1 MNSRFITYICLACLL
16 FPFGMKAKNE
26 NALISKAELT
36 NRHIVM
42 GDTTSMRLEI
52 VQPKNVVAMAGLEVK
67 DSVSS
72 VVELGEIIACDTI
85 DLGNNRI
92 QINATYIVQAFD
104 SGEWHLNPALV
115 IKPDTIRC
123 DIPLVIKV
131 SPVKVDPN
139 GDIKDFAPVFAPIRK
154 LLDYVPNWVVS
165 LWWVWALIL
174 AAVALLL
181 AYLKWWRKGKNPLR
195 RVKKRLPPYEEAVKR
210 LHMLKGMQLWQ
221 NGREKDYYTGLTD
234 ILREYINRRFSVNA
248 VEMTSS
254 EIIDALKH
262 NAETQLVNDQ
272 LSEILAVADFV
283 KFAGQRPLADDNER
297 SFQRAVNFVDATKP
311 QPVSDNSKTSKTNNN
326 NNKEGKK

>member
-1 MNSRFITYICLACLL
+1 ML

-72 VVELGEIIACDTI
+72 VVELGDIIACDTI

-115 IKPDTIRC
+115 IEPDTIRC

-139 GDIKDFAPVFAPIRK
+139 GDIKDFAPVFEPIRK

-165 LWWVWALIL
+165 LWWVWVLIL
-174 AAVALLL
+174 AAAALLFAVSL
-181 AYLKWWRKGKNPLR
+181 PELFLLFWLFGLLLFLWLPVPVLSQSLTT
-195 RVKKRLPPYEEAVKR
+195 RLPS
-210 LHMLKGMQLWQ
+210 
-221 NGREKDYYTGLTD
+221 KDTCP
-234 ILREYINRRFSVNA
+234 ESPQ
-248 VEMTSS
+248 TSRCW
-254 EIIDALKH
+254 I
-262 NAETQLVNDQ
+262 
-272 LSEILAVADFV
+272 
-283 KFAGQRPLADDNER
+283 R
-297 SFQRAVNFVDATKP
+297 
-311 QPVSDNSKTSKTNNN
+311 
-326 NNKEGKK
+326 

>member
-1 MNSRFITYICLACLL
+1 ML

-154 LLDYVPNWVVS
+154 LLDHVPNWVVS
-165 LWWVWALIL
+165 LWWVWVLIL

-326 NNKEGKK
+326 NKEGKK

>member
-72 VVELGEIIACDTI
+72 VVELGDIIACDTI

-115 IKPDTIRC
+115 IEPDTIRC

-139 GDIKDFAPVFAPIRK
+139 GDIKDFAPVFEPIRK

-165 LWWVWALIL
+165 LWWVWVLIL
-174 AAVALLL
+174 IAAALLF
-181 AYLKWWRKGKNPLR
+181 AYFKWWRKGKNPLK
-195 RVKKRLPPYEEAVKR
+195 RVKKRLPPYEEAVER

-234 ILREYINRRFSVNA
+234 ILREYIDRRFGVNA

-262 NAETQLVNDQ
+262 NSETQLVNDQ

-297 SFQRAVNFVDATKP
+297 SFQRAVNFVNATKP
-311 QPVSDNSKTSKTNNN
+311 QPVTDNNKTSKTNN
-326 NNKEGKK
+326 KEGKK

>member
-1 MNSRFITYICLACLL
+1 MNSRFITYICLAFLL

-72 VVELGEIIACDTI
+72 VVELGDIIACDTI
-85 DLGNNRI
+85 DFGNNRI

-115 IKPDTIRC
+115 IEPDTIRC

-139 GDIKDFAPVFAPIRK
+139 GDIKDFAPVFESIRK

-165 LWWVWALIL
+165 LWWVWVLIL
-174 AAVALLL
+174 AAAALLF
-181 AYLKWWRKGKNPLR
+181 AYFKWWRKGKNPLK
-195 RVKKRLPPYEEAVKR
+195 RVKKRLPPYEEAVER
-210 LHMLKGMQLWQ
+210 LHMLK
-221 NGREKDYYTGLTD
+221 EC
-234 ILREYINRRFSVNA
+234 S
-248 VEMTSS
+248 
-254 EIIDALKH
+254 
-262 NAETQLVNDQ
+262 
-272 LSEILAVADFV
+272 
-283 KFAGQRPLADDNER
+283 
-297 SFQRAVNFVDATKP
+297 
-311 QPVSDNSKTSKTNNN
+311 
-326 NNKEGKK
+326 

>member
-1 MNSRFITYICLACLL
+1 ML

-154 LLDYVPNWVVS
+154 LLDHVPNWMVS

-174 AAVALLL
+174 VAVALLL

>member
-1 MNSRFITYICLACLL
+1 ML

-72 VVELGEIIACDTI
+72 VVELGDIIACDTI

-115 IKPDTIRC
+115 IEPDTIRC

-139 GDIKDFAPVFAPIRK
+139 GDIKDFAPVFEPIRK

-165 LWWVWALIL
+165 LWWVWVLIL
-174 AAVALLL
+174 AAAALLF
-181 AYLKWWRKGKNPLR
+181 AYFKWWRKGKNPLK
-195 RVKKRLPPYEEAVKR
+195 RVKKRLPPYEEAVER

-221 NGREKDYYTGLTD
+221 NGREKDYYTGLT
-234 ILREYINRRFSVNA
+234 EFCVN
-248 VEMTSS
+248 TS
-254 EIIDALKH
+254 
-262 NAETQLVNDQ
+262 T
-272 LSEILAVADFV
+272 ADS
-283 KFAGQRPLADDNER
+283 A
-297 SFQRAVNFVDATKP
+297 
-311 QPVSDNSKTSKTNNN
+311 
-326 NNKEGKK
+326 

>member
-1 MNSRFITYICLACLL
+1 ML

-139 GDIKDFAPVFAPIRK
+139 GDIKDFAPVFTPIRK

-165 LWWVWALIL
+165 FWWVWALIL

-181 AYLKWWRKGKNPLR
+181 AYLKWWRKGKNPLK

-326 NNKEGKK
+326 KEGKK

>member
-1 MNSRFITYICLACLL
+1 MMCLAFLL
-16 FPFGMKAKNE
+16 IPLDMAAKNE

-36 NRHIVM
+36 NHHIVM
-42 GDTTSMRLEI
+42 GDTTSMRIEI

-67 DSVSS
+67 DSISS
-72 VVELGEIIACDTI
+72 AVELGDIIACDTT

-115 IKPDTIRC
+115 IEPDTIRC
-123 DIPLVIKV
+123 DIPLVIRV

-139 GDIKDFAPVFAPIRK
+139 GDIKDFAPVLSPIRK
-154 LLDYVPNWVVS
+154 WLDYVPNWVVT
-165 LWWVWALIL
+165 LWWVWVLLLI
-174 AAVALLL
+174 AGALLF

-195 RVKKRLPPYEEAVKR
+195 REKKRKPPYEEAVER
-210 LHMLKGMQLWQ
+210 LQLLKSKQLWQ

-234 ILREYINRRFSVNA
+234 ILREYIDRRFGVNA

-254 EIIDALKH
+254 EIMDALKH
-262 NAETQLVNDQ
+262 NSETKLVNEQ
-272 LSEILAVADFV
+272 LSEILAIADFV

-297 SFQRAVNFVDATKP
+297 SYQRALNFVDATKP
-311 QPVSDNSKTSKTNNN
+311 QPVVEGKAPADNNITR
-326 NNKEGKK
+326 NNKKKKEDNKK